1 MVMNPLIASLLKPEA
16 YPHPTEAIRL
26 RETHSAWVLLTG
38 PYAYKLRKPV
48 NFGFLD
54 FSSPAKRR
62 WFASEELRLN
72 RRLSPDLYIDLVL
85 MQGSELAVRMHQFN
99 EEKLLPAAL
108 ERGDLSRNA
117 VQALAEELA
126 TFHSKA
132 AVAKEEDGVGT
143 APVIL
148 EPVLENLKALAGV
161 EELRASLESLAAWLE
176 QTFAELQPFFAERLA
191 SGCIRECH
199 GDLHLG
205 NMHLEGDRIRVF
217 DCKETEEERNRYLE
231 HAIGCSQAQTQALLI
246 THGLSGSG
254 KSWLCRR
261 IAGELPALQLR
272 SDVERKRLFGL
283 WGEPRQK
290 SVEGKLYSRQI
301 SAMLFEHTLPC
312 QAEALLRGGFTALVD
327 ACFLRRSERQ
337 RMAALAKQQGVPL
350 VILKL
355 ETPLQLIKARIETRQ
370 RQGDDPSDAT
380 WEVVQQQRQWCEPIS
395 AMERSEAAVLEL
407 QEPIDAAAALER
419 IRAMIRRLAQQ
430 S

>member
-1 MVMNPLIASLLKPEA
+1 MNPLIASLLKPEA

-407 QEPIDAAAALER
+407 QEPIDAAAGLER
-419 IRAMIRRLAQQ
+419 IKAMIRRLTQQ